1 MHASQ
6 FGSDLLI
13 YLSVFCDDLA
23 DIVRFWIAFSSLR
36 VHVPEYDRAWKQIL
50 KFWAM
55 QNQNQHNLG
64 GLDDIIMRL
73 GCRLDSGGLLL
84 LERVCSPRKCSRSG
98 CFRLYKEKD
107 NSNRACC
114 FHPGKMTRGS
124 LTCCKK
130 SSFREEGCAR
140 TWHDGA
146 LYESIYSRRE
156 RLEEDEDSENEDVYY
171 TGTSSSSSET
181 GAALRMKSC
190 EFINRQGGIYSTTTT
205 IDAAKKGSHRRR
217 RKSSG
222 ALSALLALQESVSA
236 GYDE

>member
-36 VHVPEYDRAWKQIL
+36 LHVPEYDRAWKQIL
-50 KFWAM
+50 RFWAM
-55 QNQNQHNLG
+55 QNQHQHNLG

-107 NSNRACC
+107 NSNQACC
-114 FHPGKMTRGS
+114 FHPGKMMRGS
-124 LTCCKK
+124 LTCCKQ

-156 RLEEDEDSENEDVYY
+156 RVEEDEDSENEDIYY
-171 TGTSSSSSET
+171 TGSNSS
-181 GAALRMKSC
+181 MKSC
-190 EFINRQGGIYSTTTT
+190 EFISRQGGLYTTSNTTTQS
-205 IDAAKKGSHRRR
+205 IDAATRKGAHR

-222 ALSALLALQESVSA
+222 ALSALLALQESLSA
-236 GYDE
+236 GYDD